1 MDDLTLR
8 YFDAEMRYLREAAK
22 AFAQAHPDRAA
33 MLDLDKAGTPDPY
46 VERLFEGFAFSVGRL
61 REKIDDD
68 LPELTEGLVSM
79 LWPHYLRTIPSLSI
93 VALTPTLP
101 AMKMAETVPAGFEIS
116 SRPLGPKNTVCR
128 YRTTRDLTLNPLAI
142 EEAVMTAEPDGR
154 SVLRLRFTC
163 SELADWS
170 QTDLRRLPLYL
181 GEDAVTGSALHQW
194 LTRRQAALFLRLP
207 GQTERIS
214 LDGYFSPGG
223 FSEEDRLW
231 PKGESAFSGYQ
242 LLLEYFTFREKFMF
256 VQLNGLENITLPA
269 GISHF
274 TLEVVF
280 SEVWQSD
287 LPVSASSLRLH
298 CVPVINLFTLE
309 ADPLTISGLESEY
322 LLRPKRLQDGHTEIY
337 SVDSVTGSGR
347 TGEARYVPFTRFRH
361 HGGMMRR
368 HAPERYY
375 HTRVKR
381 GVTGMHDTW
390 LILGGQQWEADR
402 ALARETVSLRIT
414 GTNGQLPR
422 RALQSTLLDRC
433 ESISATPLTVRNLC
447 KPTLPVYP
455 PTEDRYHWRVMSHLG
470 TRFLNMMS
478 SAEVLRGTLSL
489 YNWRE
494 DELNNRRLDAILA
507 VSHHR
512 IQRFEQGFLL
522 RGLDIEVTLDGSGF
536 TGAGDVHLF
545 GDMLNRFFALYAD
558 MNQFNQLTLI
568 VQPEGKCIRWKENH
582 SLRLAG

>member
-170 QTDLRRLPLYL
+170 QTDLRRLSLYL
-181 GEDAVTGSALHQW
+181 GEDAVTGSALHLW
-194 LTRRQAALFLRLP
+194 LTRRQVALYLRLP
-207 GQTERIS
+207 GQTERVS

-256 VQLNGLENITLPA
+256 VQLNGLENMTLPA
-269 GISHF
+269 GIAHF

-347 TGEARYVPFTRFRH
+347 TGEARYVPFTSFRH
-361 HGGMMRR
+361 QGGMMRR

-402 ALARETVSLRIT
+402 ALERETVSLRIT

-447 KPTLPVYP
+447 RPTLPAYP
-455 PTEDRYHWRVMSHLG
+455 PAEDRYHWRVMSHLG

-582 SLRLAG
+582 SLRLPG

>member
-101 AMKMAETVPAGFEIS
+101 AMKMVETVPAGFEIS

-194 LTRRQAALFLRLP
+194 LTRRQAALYLRLP
-207 GQTERIS
+207 GQAERVS

-256 VQLNGLENITLPA
+256 VQLNGLENMTLPA
-269 GISHF
+269 GIAHF

-347 TGEARYVPFTRFRH
+347 TGEARYVPFTSFRH
-361 HGGMMRR
+361 QGGMMRR

-390 LILGGQQWEADR
+390 LILGGQQWAADR
-402 ALARETVSLRIT
+402 ALERETVSLRIT

-447 KPTLPVYP
+447 KPTLPAYP
-455 PTEDRYHWRVMSHLG
+455 PAEDRYHWRVMSHLG

-558 MNQFNQLTLI
+558 MNQFIQLTLI

-582 SLRLAG
+582 SLRLPG

>member
-46 VERLFEGFAFSVGRL
+46 VERLFEGLSFSVGRL

-142 EEAVMTAEPDGR
+142 EEAVMMAEPDGR
-154 SVLRLRFTC
+154 SALRLRFAC

-181 GEDAVTGSALHQW
+181 GEDAVTGSALHLW
-194 LTRRQAALFLRLP
+194 LTRRQAELYLRLP
-207 GQTERIS
+207 GQAERVS

-256 VQLNGLENITLPA
+256 VQLNGLENMTLPA
-269 GISHF
+269 GIAHF

-347 TGEARYVPFTRFRH
+347 TGEARYVPFTSFRH
-361 HGGMMRR
+361 QGGMMRR

-402 ALARETVSLRIT
+402 ALERETVSLRIT

-447 KPTLPVYP
+447 KPTLPAYP
-455 PTEDRYHWRVMSHLG
+455 PAEDRYHWRVMSHLG

-522 RGLDIEVTLDGSGF
+522 RGLDIEVTLDSSAF

-558 MNQFNQLTLI
+558 MNQFIQLTLI

-582 SLRLAG
+582 SLRLPG